1 MCSPNI
7 SSQSPR
13 KSLKPCATLKCAKKR
28 LRFRPLAPMRVPLA
42 LLLPLDLMLAP
53 LALSA
58 APAQAQVERRELA
71 PLPGAGAIEQ
81 RVPGAQQ
88 IAPASP
94 GEMPPASGPGFE
106 QPGSPLPGDLWRGLQ
121 PQVLQ
126 QLLAAAPLPSPS
138 PTLATLIG
146 SALAA
151 GAESGGAE
159 IAIRVGALERA
170 GRVEEVVRLLSGAAQ
185 AEEPGATARYAVAL
199 LAAGRDDEAC
209 ALKLGP
215 APETARA
222 DAEAK
227 RSTFLVPA
235 YCDVVKGDARGAAL
249 ALQLARDSGVE
260 APLALAVID
269 RLTKTATRAPPPPK
283 TVDVLDYVFLALDG
297 KGLGPDLAAKS
308 SPELLFR
315 LAHDPQAPAE
325 LKLAAAERAAA
336 LNIIDG
342 AALAD
347 AYRDAAAKLGK
358 QVQSA
363 PALRARLFAALE
375 AAPSA
380 KIRGQSIDAL
390 LASGRDAGI
399 EIPLGQALAQ
409 AGAELVQDPQAAGF
423 AETGVRVAALA
434 GDDQAAWAWV
444 DAGGAPLRGWQLLL
458 AASNPSGARAEEAL
472 AGVDNALEGGLP
484 PALLH
489 RLVTVLDALDYEV
502 PIPLWDAT
510 SKIPQ
515 PSDGY
520 LPATGELSAL
530 KEAADAGDVGR
541 TVLLVASA
549 LGPTG
554 PAGANLIALGD
565 AVRALKRVGLDQEAR
580 RLGFEA
586 LYAHWPTH
594 GKA

>member
-1 MCSPNI
+1 
-7 SSQSPR
+7 
-13 KSLKPCATLKCAKKR
+13 
-28 LRFRPLAPMRVPLA
+28 MRVPLA
-42 LLLPLDLMLAP
+42 LLLPLGLMLAP

-71 PLPGAGAIEQ
+71 PLPGAGATEQ

-88 IAPASP
+88 IAPASH
-94 GEMPPASGPGFE
+94 GEMPPASSPGFE
-106 QPGSPLPGDLWRGLQ
+106 QPGSPLPGDLWRELQ

-185 AEEPGATARYAVAL
+185 AEEPGAAARYAVAL

-227 RSTFLVPA
+227 RATFLVPA
-235 YCDVVKGDARGAAL
+235 YCDAVKGDARGAAL

-297 KGLGPDLAAKS
+297 KGLGPDLAAKA

-347 AYRDAAAKLGK
+347 VYRDAAAKLGK

-363 PALRARLFAALE
+363 PALRAQTFCGA
-375 AAPSA
+375 
-380 KIRGQSIDAL
+380 RGRS
-390 LASGRDAGI
+390 
-399 EIPLGQALAQ
+399 LGQDSRAVDQRAACERPRRRDRDPSR
-409 AGAELVQDPQAAGF
+409 AGLGASRRRARSRSASSGF
-423 AETGVRVAALA
+423 RRDGR
-434 GDDQAAWAWV
+434 
-444 DAGGAPLRGWQLLL
+444 AGG
-458 AASNPSGARAEEAL
+458 GA
-472 AGVDNALEGGLP
+472 GG
-484 PALLH
+484 
-489 RLVTVLDALDYEV
+489 
-502 PIPLWDAT
+502 
-510 SKIPQ
+510 
-515 PSDGY
+515 
-520 LPATGELSAL
+520 
-530 KEAADAGDVGR
+530 
-541 TVLLVASA
+541 
-549 LGPTG
+549 
-554 PAGANLIALGD
+554 
-565 AVRALKRVGLDQEAR
+565 
-580 RLGFEA
+580 
-586 LYAHWPTH
+586 
-594 GKA
+594 